1 MELCGCG
8 KPVRYMTPG
17 NDDEGSCN
25 KYQRCPTY
33 DELRSMLE
41 MTNRRLALFQ
51 EAVNKIDDYFEYSM
65 ESKKDQKKVFQ
76 ILGNLTDSLAKNTKR

>member
-8 KPVRYMTPG
+8 RPVRYLTPG
-17 NDDEGSCN
+17 NEDGGSCN
-25 KYQRCPTY
+25 KYMRCPTY
-33 DELRSMLE
+33 EDIRSTLKVA
-41 MTNRRLALFQ
+41 NRRLLLFQ

-76 ILGNLTDSLAKNTKR
+76 ILGNLTDKLAKNT